1 MSYRLGVDVGGT
13 FTDVLLVDEQAGSTW
28 RAKTS
33 STPGDQSAGVLH
45 GIGQVCEQAGVDRSA
60 IAHVLHGTTVA
71 TNAILEGKGAR
82 VGLVTTEG
90 FRQVLQIARSFVPGG
105 LAGWIIWPKP
115 EPLAALENTV
125 EVPGRIASDGS
136 VVRELDEDA
145 ARAQLRRLRAAGIE
159 ALAVSLINA
168 FANDAHERRVGELAA
183 EELPGVPVSLSSM
196 VLPEL
201 REYERAVTTVANGY
215 VQPQVARYVAN
226 LGVQLAAEGVQA
238 PLSILRSD
246 GGLAVAGAAI
256 GAPVTML
263 LSGPAGGVAGAVWVA
278 EQSGHR
284 DLLTFDMGGTS
295 TDIAL
300 VQGLRPRV
308 GRETKVGDL
317 TVRAAAVDVRT
328 VGAGGGSIAHVP
340 ELTRALRVGPQSAGA
355 DPGPVA
361 YGKGGSEPTV
371 TDANL
376 VLGYLPTSLAGGE
389 ITLDAEAARAA
400 VQKVADAMG
409 LGSAEEAAAGIIDI
423 VNENMLGGLRL
434 VSVQQGFDPRD
445 FALVAFGGAGPLHAN
460 ALGRLTGAWPVIVP
474 PSPGVLCALGD
485 ATTSARD
492 ESARTCLRRFADLT
506 GGELAA
512 ILRDLAS
519 AASGRLVGQGIG
531 EDEQQTA
538 FQVDVRYFG
547 QGFDIPVD
555 VDPAWL
561 DDPDE
566 ALRIIGERFDAEH
579 ERLFS
584 FVLAVDHELV
594 NARASVS
601 GPRPTV
607 TPTSLDPGTGD
618 PAAACTGQVRIYLDG
633 GWQDAARYE
642 RALLRAGDVL
652 PGPAIV
658 TEMDSTTLILP
669 GHVATADPAGSLLI
683 RPVRPG
689 DAGPAGRES

>member
-1 MSYRLGVDVGGT
+1 MEMSYRLGVDVGGT
-13 FTDVLLVDEQAGSTW
+13 FTDVLLVDERAGSTW

-33 STPGDQSAGVLH
+33 STPHDQSVGVLH
-45 GIGQVCEQAGVDRSA
+45 GIDKVCQQAGVDRAA

-71 TNAILEGKGAR
+71 TNAILEGKGAT

-145 ARAQLRRLRAAGIE
+145 ARAQLRRLRDAGIE

-183 EELPGVPVSLSSM
+183 EELPGIPVSLSSR

-201 REYERAVTTVANGY
+201 REYERALTTVANGY

-226 LGVQLAAEGVQA
+226 LGQQLAAEGVRA
-238 PLSILRSD
+238 GLSILRSD
-246 GGLAVAGAAI
+246 GGLAVAAAAI
-256 GAPVTML
+256 AAPVTLL

-278 EQSGHR
+278 EQSGYR

-300 VQGLRPRV
+300 VQGLKPRV

-340 ELTRALRVGPQSAGA
+340 ELTKALRVGPQSAGA

-361 YGKGGSEPTV
+361 YGKGGGDPTV

-389 ITLDAEAARAA
+389 ITLDAEAARSA

-409 LGSAEEAAAGIIDI
+409 LASAEEAAAGIVDI

-460 ALGRLTGAWPVIVP
+460 ALGKLTGAWPVIVP

-506 GGELAA
+506 GAELAD
-512 ILRDLAS
+512 ILRDLSS
-519 AASGRLVGQGIG
+519 AASGRLAGQGIAAS
-531 EDEQQTA
+531 EQQVA
-538 FQVDVRYFG
+538 YQVDVRYFG
-547 QGFDIPVD
+547 QGFDIAVD

-561 DDPDE
+561 DDPDG
-566 ALRIIGERFDAEH
+566 ALRIIGGRFDAEH

-584 FVLAVDHELV
+584 FVLPVDHELV

-601 GPRPTV
+601 GPRPKV
-607 TPTSLDPGTGD
+607 TPTVLEPGTGD
-618 PAAACTGQVRIYLDG
+618 PAAARTGQARIWVDG
-633 GWQDAARYE
+633 GWRDAARYD
-642 RALLRAGDVL
+642 RTLLRAGDVL

-658 TEMDSTTLILP
+658 TEMDSTTLVLP
-669 GHVATADPAGSLLI
+669 GHVATVDRCGSLLI
-683 RPVRPG
+683 RP
-689 DAGPAGRES
+689 AANAKES

>member
-1 MSYRLGVDVGGT
+1 
-13 FTDVLLVDEQAGSTW
+13 
-28 RAKTS
+28 
-33 STPGDQSAGVLH
+33 
-45 GIGQVCEQAGVDRSA
+45 
-60 IAHVLHGTTVA
+60 
-71 TNAILEGKGAR
+71 
-82 VGLVTTEG
+82 
-90 FRQVLQIARSFVPGG
+90 
-105 LAGWIIWPKP
+105 
-115 EPLAALENTV
+115 
-125 EVPGRIASDGS
+125 
-136 VVRELDEDA
+136 
-145 ARAQLRRLRAAGIE
+145 
-159 ALAVSLINA
+159 
-168 FANDAHERRVGELAA
+168 
-183 EELPGVPVSLSSM
+183 
-196 VLPEL
+196 
-201 REYERAVTTVANGY
+201 
-215 VQPQVARYVAN
+215 
-226 LGVQLAAEGVQA
+226 
-238 PLSILRSD
+238 
-246 GGLAVAGAAI
+246 
-256 GAPVTML
+256 ML

-300 VQGLRPRV
+300 VQDLRPRV

-512 ILRDLAS
+512 ILRDLSS

-531 EDEQQTA
+531 ESDQQVA
-538 FQVDVRYFG
+538 YQVDVRYFG
-547 QGFDIPVD
+547 QGFDIAVD

-601 GPRPTV
+601 GPRPKRHPDV
-607 TPTSLDPGTGD
+607 
-618 PAAACTGQVRIYLDG
+618 
-633 GWQDAARYE
+633 ARTRHRGSGRRSH
-642 RALLRAGDVL
+642 RARAHL
-652 PGPAIV
+652 CRRR
-658 TEMDSTTLILP
+658 L
-669 GHVATADPAGSLLI
+669 AG
-683 RPVRPG
+683 RGPVRPG
-689 DAGPAGRES
+689 AAAGRAMSCPARPS

>member
-13 FTDVLLVDEQAGSTW
+13 FTDVLLVDEHAGSTW

-33 STPGDQSAGVLH
+33 STPHDQSVGVLH
-45 GIGQVCEQAGVDRSA
+45 GIDKVCEQAGVDRAA

-71 TNAILEGKGAR
+71 TNAILEGKGAT

-136 VVRELDEDA
+136 VVRDLDEEA
-145 ARAQLRRLRAAGIE
+145 ARAQLRRLRDAGIE

-183 EELPGVPVSLSSM
+183 EELPGVPVSLSSR

-201 REYERAVTTVANGY
+201 REYERALTTVANGY

-226 LGVQLAAEGVQA
+226 LGEQLTAEGVRA
-238 PLSILRSD
+238 GLSILRSD
-246 GGLAVAGAAI
+246 GGLAVADAAI
-256 GAPVTML
+256 AAPVTML
-263 LSGPAGGVAGAVWVA
+263 LSGPAGGVTGAVWVA
-278 EQSGHR
+278 EQSGYR

-300 VQGLRPRV
+300 VQGLKPRV

-340 ELTRALRVGPQSAGA
+340 ELTKALRVGPQSAGA

-361 YGKGGSEPTV
+361 YGKGGGDPTV

-389 ITLDAEAARAA
+389 ITLDAGAARAA

-409 LGSAEEAAAGIIDI
+409 LASAEEAAAGIVDI

-460 ALGRLTGAWPVIVP
+460 ALGKLTGAWPVIVP

-506 GGELAA
+506 GGELAG
-512 ILRDLAS
+512 ILRDLSS
-519 AASGRLVGQGIG
+519 AASGRLTGQGIPQN
-531 EDEQQTA
+531 EQQVSY
-538 FQVDVRYFG
+538 QVDVRYFG

-561 DDPDE
+561 DDPDQ

-584 FVLAVDHELV
+584 FVLPVDHELV

-601 GPRPTV
+601 GPRPNG
-607 TPTSLDPGTGD
+607 TPTVLEPGTGD
-618 PAAACTGQVRIYLDG
+618 PAAARTGQARIWVEG
-633 GWQDAARYE
+633 GWQDAARYD
-642 RALLRAGDVL
+642 RTLLKAGDVL

-658 TEMDSTTLILP
+658 TEMDSTTLVLP
-669 GHVATADPAGSLLI
+669 GHVATVDNSGSLLI
-683 RPVRPG
+683 RPEG
-689 DAGPAGRES
+689 S